1 MKSVKDP
8 ACVILF
14 SANLVNLYGTG
25 KVGNQKAEFEKGEG
39 ERGEFNEY
47 MLEPAINFISFSPEV
62 YL

>member
-39 ERGEFNEY
+39 
-47 MLEPAINFISFSPEV
+47 
-62 YL
+62 